1 MKTLIKLTLC
11 MAATLGVHAVFA
23 QHIPMLGR
31 SYASG
36 STQGVPVAYIYVS
49 VNNNLGGSPNQVEGF
64 AAAWNGA
71 LTPIPGSPFAA
82 DLTGMV
88 LNGKYLFGINNDQP
102 NEIDSFSI
110 GWNGAL
116 KQVAK
121 EDTYSDS
128 PYGCIGVGSMILDH
142 LGANLYAPVGAGGTC
157 DSTAY
162 LSYFIEGATG
172 QLKYLAHSQVPKF
185 LYNWPL
191 TFTGN
196 NVFAYG
202 SECIYDYRGGAYL
215 DTFTSMR
222 RKSDGTLNDL
232 AASVPT
238 PAAKYSDSF
247 YCRGITAADPANHIA
262 VAMQAINLT
271 NENVEGLTQIGT
283 YSADK
288 YGNLYTNSTYA
299 NMPVT
304 EVGTVSD
311 MSMAPSGRLLAVVGD
326 GGLQIFKLDTDDGI
340 RHYTDLLTHDNM
352 SRITSSAGLV
362 FWDNAD
368 HVYAISPYTSKLYV
382 FHVTETNVSEAP
394 GSPYTVALPQNI
406 VVLPKTKLTPS
417 VSPEDGDGD
426 KD

>member
-1 MKTLIKLTLC
+1 MKISLVVTLC
-11 MAATLGVHAVFA
+11 LASALGMHVAHGQNTSTVK
-23 QHIPMLGR
+23 
-31 SYASG
+31 SVTG
-36 STQGVPVAYIYVS
+36 STTTGPVAYVYVS
-49 VNNNLGGSPNQVEGF
+49 VNNNKGGSPNQVEGF

-71 LTPIPGSPFAA
+71 LTPLTGSPFAA

-88 LNGKYLFGINNDQP
+88 LNGKYLFGINNDGT

-116 KQVAK
+116 KMVAK
-121 EDTYSDS
+121 EDTYADS
-128 PYGCIGVGSMILDH
+128 PYGCMGAQSMILDH
-142 LGANLYAPVGAGGTC
+142 TGANLYVPVSAGGLC

-162 LSYFIEGATG
+162 LSYLVEGATG
-172 QLKYLAHSQVPKF
+172 QLKYLAHSQPKY

-191 TFTGN
+191 TITGN

-202 SECIYDYRGGAYL
+202 SECIYDYHGGAYL
-215 DTFTSMR
+215 DTFSSLL
-222 RKSDGTLNDL
+222 RKSDGTLIDIPAN
-232 AASVPT
+232 VPT

-247 YCRGITAADPANHIA
+247 YCRGITAADRENHVA
-262 VAMQAINLT
+262 VAMQAINIT
-271 NENVEGLTQIGT
+271 NENTEGLAQIGT

-311 MSMAPSGRLLAVVGD
+311 MSMAPSGRLLAVAGD
-326 GGLQIFKLDTDDGI
+326 GGLQIFKLDDVHGI
-340 RHYTDLLTHDNM
+340 RHYTDLLTHDNI
-352 SRITSSAGLV
+352 SRMTSSAGLV

-368 HVYAISPYTSKLYV
+368 HVYAISPITGKLHV
-382 FHVTETNVSEAP
+382 FHVTETSVSEAP

-406 VVLPKTKLTPS
+406 VVLPRT
-417 VSPEDGDGD
+417 
-426 KD
+426 